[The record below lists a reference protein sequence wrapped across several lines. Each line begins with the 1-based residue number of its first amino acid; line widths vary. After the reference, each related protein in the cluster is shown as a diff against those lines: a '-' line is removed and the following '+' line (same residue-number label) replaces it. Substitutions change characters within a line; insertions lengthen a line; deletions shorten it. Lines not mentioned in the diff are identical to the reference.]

1 MVFKFRICFSNGS
14 CFVQIFGK
22 DVIVATDHFIC
33 FFERAFPK
41 GDSRNL
47 HMDDDPHESRSNR
60 GFAFLEVLSPCV
72 TYYDTHREWR
82 AKVYN
87 IDEEEG
93 YDPANRGMAFQ
104 RALQLREEGRIPI
117 GRIFKG
123 EHASLE
129 SLILNK
135 NELPPAQQKI
145 GHDGHREHY
154 EKFIDSYMG

>member
-1 MVFKFRICFSNGS
+1 MDSILLGLSFPSATFLARGFSGNPE
-14 CFVQIFGK
+14 QLERLME
-22 DVIVATDHFIC
+22 AALDHT
-33 FFERAFPK
+33 
-41 GDSRNL
+41 
-47 HMDDDPHESRSNR
+47 ESKK

-82 AKVYN
+82 ARVYN

-93 YDPANRGMAFQ
+93 YDPSDRGMAFQ
-104 RALQLREEGRIPI
+104 RAIQLRAEGRIPI

-135 NELPPAQQKI
+135 AELPPAQQKV
-145 GHDGHREHY
+145 GLNGHREQY